1 MLENVLDE
9 AKQLPGV
16 TTRAEHLCSEQE
28 ERLDQKSKKSVVQQT
43 MFLIEAV
50 KQHREFQNII
60 CRKNLTNKATL
71 PMLEQADATSTSTLV
86 DGNHTKEVIARTEPG
101 EMRKIKKEE

>member
-1 MLENVLDE
+1 MLDE
-9 AKQLPGV
+9 AKQLPRV
-16 TTRAEHLCSEQE
+16 ITRAEHQCIEEE

-60 CRKNLTNKATL
+60 CRKNLTNKVTL
-71 PMLEQADATSTSTLV
+71 PMQEQADATSTTTLV
-86 DGNHTKEVIARTEPG
+86 DGNRTKEVVARTEPG